1 MLVRPY
7 VRSSSALALLLA
19 LAAFAV
25 RPLHAQGGNNVDI
38 ILGTVTDAAGK
49 PVSGAAIEV
58 FSIETEVTRTGRTN
72 DKGQY
77 RVIIDAGGGQSQYR
91 VSIKAIGKNPAIYNV
106 ARQSDDDRIIL
117 NVKLGETAVKLQ
129 DLVANSARR
138 PNPDQNENRVT
149 AGESSRSISGD
160 QAMRLPI
167 DASDLAA
174 LAALAPGVIL
184 TTGTD
189 STAATFSVAGQ
200 SAASN
205 TYVINGQTTTS
216 TTVPQDAVRSTRVI
230 TNSYDV
236 ARGNFSGGMVSVTT
250 KGGGNRVTG
259 SLSSGLLSPDLA
271 WGGNTSNAFG
281 AGNTREN
288 FGGGFGGPLKRNVTA
303 LFGGFQVNRNR
314 QPIPSLDI
322 ADPTTLSRLGASPDS
337 VNKFIELVGATGLT
351 SQAGAISST
360 RSQDQFTSVV
370 RFDWNAGQV
379 HVITFTGQ
387 LRLNGTDPQSIGS
400 TQLPQVGGNNTGN
413 SGSGGLQVTS
423 RFNNGMINAFR
434 GGYSV
439 SSSNSTPF
447 LFVPVGRVTNYS
459 ADSTGG
465 VIPTTFGFGGNAGM
479 PRTSNTKALEIT
491 NEISLISPAGAH
503 RWALGFYGNK
513 QDFSE
518 DATTNRYGTFMYNS
532 LADFQNNLPSS
543 FTRTLVP
550 STRAGSVMNEAVYLS
565 DAWRPRIG
573 GNANGGGAAGGNG
586 GDGGGRGGFGGGGFG
601 GGGFGG
607 GGRGGR
613 GGFGGANGGGNLQL
627 TYGVRLEHTSYTG
640 APAENAALFNEFGV
654 HTSVLPT
661 ETYVSPRAGFSY
673 SIAAPEQQGQA
684 QRGFAPPLLTIRGGA
699 GIFRA
704 TMPAT
709 LPGTAQA
716 QSGLAGAQTQLF
728 CTGAGVP
735 IPDWADYASHPE
747 DIPSECVDNAST
759 PVIGGTPSVT
769 TYDPH
774 YGAPKTK
781 RVSLGL
787 TRRITQRVTFNV
799 DASYVR
805 GVGQAASRDLNLND
819 TNGPVF
825 RLGNEDNRPV
835 YADPA
840 QIFPTTGA
848 IPLSASRKDINYGSV
863 NQVFSTLENETKQIT
878 FNVSGTTSKQIQL
891 NLSYTLMAARDQGGA
906 GGFVGGAFGG
916 GFQTDGDPNNY
927 QWATSSNQHRHN
939 FQAQISWPI
948 TPAFELASNLGM
960 VSGAPYTPIV
970 AGDINGDGSGRNDR
984 AFIYNPMNTADTAI
998 ANGMSRLLASTSG
1011 NAKTCLQAQLGQ
1023 IAGRNT
1029 CYGPWQPTAALSLNW
1044 RPGLFDRRLM
1054 IQIQTQNLL
1063 GGLDEWI
1070 NGDNNIKGW
1079 GGFARPDNTLLT
1091 VTGFNPTTSQ
1101 FTYSVNQ
1108 RFGNTSGG
1116 ATAVRSPFQVLINL
1130 RYAIGY
1136 DPRTQQ
1142 IQQLARGLGG
1152 GATTGPQM
1160 LDSAMARFRRQN
1172 VAVAALARKDSL
1184 VLSKEQIASLQS
1196 LVDSSN
1202 VRLQIMV
1209 DSIRPEVQKVNL
1221 AGSAADIQ
1229 PLMQKLGPFTRSLFQ
1244 EQIKVRDATHAV
1256 LTDVQWAVL
1265 PDSIKN
1271 PTNNLFGGGRGGAAG
1286 GAGPGGGGRGGR
1298 GPGGE

>member
-1 MLVRPY
+1 MLVRWF
-7 VRSSSALALLLA
+7 VRTTTALALLLA
-19 LAAFAV
+19 LAAVAV
-25 RPLHAQGGNNVDI
+25 RPLEAQGGNNVDI
-38 ILGTVTDAAGK
+38 IVGTVSDASGK
-49 PVSGAAIEV
+49 PVAGAVVEA
-58 FSIETEVTRTGRTN
+58 FSIETEVTRHATTN

-77 RVIIDAGGGQSQYR
+77 RIIIDAGGGQSQYR
-91 VSIKAIGKNPAIYNV
+91 ISVKAIGKNPAIYNV
-106 ARQSDDDRIIL
+106 ARQSDDDRIVL
-117 NVKLGETAVKLQ
+117 NIKLGETAVKLQ
-129 DLVANSARR
+129 DLVANAARR

-205 TYVINGQTTTS
+205 TYVVNGQTTS
-216 TTVPQDAVRSTRVI
+216 SSSVPQDAVRSTRVI

-236 ARGNFSGGMVSVTT
+236 ARGNFAGGMVSVTT

-259 SLSSGLLSPDLA
+259 SLSSGLQSPDLA

-288 FGGGFGGPLKRNVTA
+288 FGAGFGGPLKRNVTA
-303 LFGGFQVNRNR
+303 LFGGFQFNRSLN
-314 QPIPSLDI
+314 PVPSLDI
-322 ADPTTLSRLGASPDS
+322 ANNATLSRLGASPDS
-337 VNKFIELVGATGLT
+337 VNKFIELVQATGLT

-360 RSQDQFTSVV
+360 RSTDQFTSVL

-387 LRLNGTDPQSIGS
+387 LNLNGTDPQSIGS
-400 TQLPQVGGNNTGN
+400 TSLPQVGGNNTGN
-413 SGSGGLQVTS
+413 TGSGGLQVTS
-423 RFNNGMINAFR
+423 RFNNGMVNAFR

-439 SSSNSTPF
+439 VNSNSTPF

-459 ADSTGG
+459 PLDSGG
-465 VIPTTFGFGGNAGM
+465 IAVNTFGFGGNAGM
-479 PRTSNTKALEIT
+479 PRTSNTKTLEFT
-491 NEISLISPAGAH
+491 NELSLISPAGAH

-513 QDFSE
+513 QDITS
-518 DATTNRYGTFMYNS
+518 DVTSNRYGTFTYNS
-532 LADFQNNLPSS
+532 LADFQNNLPAS

-573 GNANGGGAAGGNG
+573 GSSNNNGNGGGGAGS
-586 GDGGGRGGFGGGGFG
+586 GGGGFG
-601 GGGFGG
+601 GFG

-613 GGFGGANGGGNLQL
+613 GGGFGGPGANGGGNLQL
-627 TYGVRLEHTSYTG
+627 SYGVRVEHSSYTG
-640 APAENAALFNEFGV
+640 APAENAAVFNEFGV
-654 HTSVLPT
+654 HTSVLPS
-661 ETYVSPRAGFSY
+661 ELYVSPRAGFSY

-699 GIFRA
+699 GIFRG
-704 TMPAT
+704 TMPAN

-716 QSGLAGAQTQLF
+716 QSGLLGAQTQLY
-728 CTGAGVP
+728 CTGAAVP
-735 IPDWADYASHPE
+735 IPDWTDYISHPE
-747 DIPSECVDNAST
+747 DIPSECLDNAST
-759 PVIGGTPSVT
+759 PVITGTPSVT
-769 TYDPH
+769 TYDPN

-781 RVSLGL
+781 RISLGL
-787 TRRITQRVTFNV
+787 TRRVTQRITFNV

-805 GVGQAASRDLNLND
+805 GVGQGASRDLNLND
-819 TNGPVF
+819 SPVF

-835 YADPA
+835 YADPS

-863 NQVFSTLENETKQIT
+863 NQVFSTLENTTKQIT
-878 FNVSGTTSKQIQL
+878 FNIAGTTNRQMQL
-891 NLSYTLMAARDQGGA
+891 NLSYTLMSAQDQGGS
-906 GGFVGGAFGG
+906 GGGFGG
-916 GFQTDGDPNNY
+916 GNQTAGDPNVY
-927 QWATSSNQHRHN
+927 EWATSSSQHRHN

-948 TPAFELASNLGM
+948 TPAFELASNLSM

-970 AGDINGDGSGRNDR
+970 SGDVNGDGSGRNDR
-984 AFIYNPMNTADTAI
+984 AFIYNPATTADTAV
-998 ANGMSRLLASTSG
+998 ANGMSRLLAGTSG
-1011 NAKTCLQAQLGQ
+1011 NARSCLESQLGK

-1029 CYGPWQPTAALSLNW
+1029 CYGPWQPRADFSLNW
-1044 RPGLFDRRLM
+1044 RPAMFDRRLM
-1054 IQIQTQNLL
+1054 IQVQTQNLL

-1079 GGFARPDNTLLT
+1079 GGNARPDNTLLT
-1091 VTGFNPTTSQ
+1091 VTGFDPATSQ
-1101 FTYSVNQ
+1101 FKYSVNQ

-1116 ATAVRSPFQVLINL
+1116 ATAIRSPFQVLVNL

-1136 DPRTQQ
+1136 DPRTAQ
-1142 IQQLARGLGG
+1142 IQQLARGMGG

-1172 VAVAALARKDSL
+1172 VALAALTRKDSL
-1184 VLSKEQIASLQS
+1184 VLTKDQVAGLQA
-1196 LVDSSN
+1196 LMDSSN
-1202 VRLQIMV
+1202 TRLKV
-1209 DSIRPEVQKVNL
+1209 LADSIRPEVQKINL

-1229 PLMQKLGPFTRSLFQ
+1229 PLMQKIGPFTRSLFQ
-1244 EQIKVRDATHAV
+1244 EQIRVRDAVHAL

-1265 PDSIKN
+1265 PDSVKN
-1271 PTNNLFGGGRGGAAG
+1271 PTNNLFGGGRGGPG

>member
-1 MLVRPY
+1 MLVRLFA
-7 VRSSSALALLLA
+7 RTTSACALFIA
-19 LAAFAV
+19 LAAVA
-25 RPLHAQGGNNVDI
+25 PQALLAQGGNSVDI
-38 ILGTVTDAAGK
+38 IIGTVTDATGK
-49 PVSGAAIEV
+49 PVAGAVVEA
-58 FSIETEVTRTGRTN
+58 FSIETEVTRKGTTN

-77 RVIIDAGGGQSQYR
+77 RIIIDAGGGQSQYR
-91 VSIKAIGKNPAIYNV
+91 ISIKAIGKNPAIYNV
-106 ARQSDDDRIIL
+106 AKQSDDDRIIL

-129 DLVANSARR
+129 DLVSTAARR
-138 PNPDQNENRVT
+138 PNPDQMENRQT

-216 TTVPQDAVRSTRVI
+216 STVPQDAVRSTRVI

-259 SLSSGLLSPDLA
+259 SLSSGLQNQTLA
-271 WGGNTSNAFG
+271 WGGNTDNAFN

-288 FGGGFGGPLKRNVTA
+288 LGAGFGGPLKRNVTA
-303 LFGGFQVNRNR
+303 LFGGFQVNRR
-314 QPIPSLDI
+314 LQPIPSLDI
-322 ADPTTLSRLGASPDS
+322 ADATTLSRLGASPDS
-337 VNKFIELVGATGLT
+337 VNKFIQLVGATGLT
-351 SQAGAISST
+351 GQAGAISST
-360 RSQDQFTSVV
+360 RTQDQFNSVV

-387 LRLNGTDPQSIGS
+387 LALNGTDPQSIGS
-400 TQLPQVGGNNTGN
+400 TSLPQVGGNNTGN

-423 RFNNGMINAFR
+423 RFNNGMVNAFR
-434 GGYSV
+434 GGYSA

-447 LFVPVGRVTNYS
+447 LYVPVGRVTNYS
-459 ADSTGG
+459 PLDSGG
-465 VIPTTFGFGGNAGM
+465 VAVNTFGFGGNAGM
-479 PRTSNTKALEIT
+479 PRTSTTKTLEIT
-491 NEISLISPAGAH
+491 NELSLISPAGAH

-513 QDFSE
+513 QDFDQ
-518 DATTNRYGTFMYNS
+518 DATTNRFGTFMYNS
-532 LADFQNNLPSS
+532 LSDFENNLPAS

-550 STRAGSVMNEAVYLS
+550 STRSGSVMNEAVYLS

-573 GNANGGGAAGGNG
+573 SSSSTATTGNGGGGAR
-586 GDGGGRGGFGGGGFG
+586 GGGG

-613 GGFGGANGGGNLQL
+613 GGGGFGGGPGANGGGNLQL
-627 TYGVRLEHTSYTG
+627 SYGLRLEHTSYTG
-640 APAENAALFNEFGV
+640 APVENSAVFNEFGV

-661 ETYVSPRAGFSY
+661 ETYLSPRAGFSY

-699 GIFRA
+699 GIFRG
-704 TMPAT
+704 TMPST

-716 QSGLAGAQTQLF
+716 QSGLLGAQTQLY

-735 IPDWADYASHPE
+735 IPDWADYISHPE

-759 PVIGGTPSVT
+759 PVITGTPSVT
-769 TYDPH
+769 TYDPN

-781 RVSLGL
+781 RLSLGL
-787 TRRITQRVTFNV
+787 TRRVTQRITFNV

-805 GVGQAASRDLNLND
+805 GVGQGASRDLNLNE
-819 TNGPVF
+819 TARF
-825 RLGNEDNRPV
+825 SLGNEGNRPV

-848 IPLSASRKDINYGSV
+848 IPLAASRKDINYGSV
-863 NQVFSTLENETKQIT
+863 NEVFSTLQNETKQIT
-878 FNVSGTTSKQIQL
+878 FNLSGTTTKQMQL
-891 NLSYTLMAARDQGGA
+891 NLSYTLMAAQDQGGA
-906 GGFVGGAFGG
+906 GGSFGGFGG
-916 GFQTDGDPNNY
+916 GNQTAGNPNDY
-927 QWATSSNQHRHN
+927 EWATSSNQHRHN

-948 TPAFELASNLGM
+948 TPAFELSSNLGM

-970 AGDINGDGSGRNDR
+970 SGDVNGDGSTRNDR
-984 AFIYNPMNTADTAI
+984 AFIYNPATTADTTV
-998 ANGMSRLLASTSG
+998 ANGMARLLNSTSG
-1011 NAKTCLQAQLGQ
+1011 SARKCLQAQLGQ

-1029 CYGPWQPTAALSLNW
+1029 CYGPWQPTAGFSLNW
-1044 RPGLFDRRLM
+1044 RPAMFDRRLM
-1054 IQIQTQNLL
+1054 IQVQTQNLL

-1079 GGFARPDNTLLT
+1079 GGNARPDNTLLT
-1091 VTGFNPTTSQ
+1091 VTGFDPATSQ
-1101 FTYSVNQ
+1101 FKYSVNT
-1108 RFGNTSGG
+1108 RFGNTSGA
-1116 ATAVRSPFQVLINL
+1116 ATAQRSPFQVLINL

-1172 VAVAALARKDSL
+1172 IAVAALARKDSL
-1184 VLSKEQIASLQS
+1184 VLTREQVTSLQA
-1196 LVDSSN
+1196 LIDTSN
-1202 VRLQIMV
+1202 MRLKVLV
-1209 DSIRPEVQKVNL
+1209 DSIRPEVQKINL

-1229 PLMQKLGPFTRSLFQ
+1229 PLMQKIGPFTRALFQ
-1244 EQIKVRDATHAV
+1244 EQIKVRDATQKI

-1265 PDSIKN
+1265 PESVRN
-1271 PTNNLFGGGRGGAAG
+1271 PTNNLFGRGRGGGPG
-1286 GAGPGGGGRGGR
+1286 GGGPGGGGRG
-1298 GPGGE
+1298 PGGE